1 MDNTRVVEKV
11 FEKAIKKWSEKDQID
26 FLKVYPIFKFRDKI
40 VDLWIIIYNKINI
53 LYNKKHDK
61 EIKRNTL
68 RRSIT
73 MTNDGVLKY
82 IQYRKNTINFL
93 EIALKKGFIILLP
106 VEIAKIDAVIKHYNT
121 NLNIIVLMNFYTVY
135 YQNLNKI
142 YPPPITPQSDN
153 IVQLI
158 NLEAKDIADQIT
170 VYCSEFYQNITLHEL
185 LFRAMND
192 NFTDKDCP
200 NLTKL
205 TNQFNIYINWIPTEI
220 IFNCNDNQQRI
231 QVIKK
236 FINIA
241 IELKKLKNYHMF
253 FAIVGGLNHMSVQRI
268 KAVWQTDAEHTKQF
282 IDLEKIITNLNNYYY
297 YQQDIK
303 DIKDETIIPFFG
315 LIIKELKHLL
325 EPPIIYK
332 KKFNQ
337 IQYNLIIAYIKKFEL
352 YNKCYNIQKKIPI
365 IAYLMNLSVCTD
377 DDKFFNKSTEIRDNV
392 RMITKSLDQIPSIP
406 LDAIPAKAKLV
417 RATSDAAISSS
428 RKDVIQIDRPLP
440 HNIATP
446 GTLRRPRSLSI
457 SSQDIRNC
465 DWILT
470 IQKKDIVDNQI
481 RMESWSNDQVLTWLE
496 SIGFSQYKDLFKQH
510 DITGKELI
518 DFNHNIL
525 DKMGIMKIGHQMKLL
540 REINNSKHG
549 T

>member
-1 MDNTRVVEKV
+1 
-11 FEKAIKKWSEKDQID
+11 
-26 FLKVYPIFKFRDKI
+26 
-40 VDLWIIIYNKINI
+40 
-53 LYNKKHDK
+53 
-61 EIKRNTL
+61 
-68 RRSIT
+68 
-73 MTNDGVLKY
+73 
-82 IQYRKNTINFL
+82 
-93 EIALKKGFIILLP
+93 
-106 VEIAKIDAVIKHYNT
+106 
-121 NLNIIVLMNFYTVY
+121 
-135 YQNLNKI
+135 
-142 YPPPITPQSDN
+142 
-153 IVQLI
+153 
-158 NLEAKDIADQIT
+158 
-170 VYCSEFYQNITLHEL
+170 
-185 LFRAMND
+185 
-192 NFTDKDCP
+192 
-200 NLTKL
+200 
-205 TNQFNIYINWIPTEI
+205 
-220 IFNCNDNQQRI
+220 
-231 QVIKK
+231 
-236 FINIA
+236 
-241 IELKKLKNYHMF
+241 
-253 FAIVGGLNHMSVQRI
+253 
-268 KAVWQTDAEHTKQF
+268 
-282 IDLEKIITNLNNYYY
+282 
-297 YQQDIK
+297 
-303 DIKDETIIPFFG
+303 
-315 LIIKELKHLL
+315 
-325 EPPIIYK
+325 
-332 KKFNQ
+332 
-337 IQYNLIIAYIKKFEL
+337 
-352 YNKCYNIQKKIPI
+352 
-365 IAYLMNLSVCTD
+365 MNLSVCTD